1 MKIAVI
7 GGGIAGM
14 MSLYLLQRQH
24 QVVLFEAND
33 YLGGHTATVDI
44 ELAGKKLAVD
54 TGFIVFNNWTYPLFN
69 RFLAELAVP
78 FQPTEMSFSVKH
90 EQSGLEYNGNS
101 FATLFAQKRNLL
113 RPAFWG
119 MLLDI
124 VRFNKLGKKLLAEEH
139 DDLDLTLGDFLAKHR
154 FGQAVQEHYLLP
166 MGAAIWSSGL
176 ADMPSFPMRFF
187 LRFFNNHGLLNVS
200 DRPQWSVICG
210 GSREYVRRLQ
220 QQVPTDRI
228 RLNSPIKSVRRI
240 GSGVEL
246 TLPDGSIEHFDQVVF
261 ACHSDQ
267 ALKLLSDASPA
278 EQSILGA
285 IPYQSNEVVLHTD
298 SSLLPKRR
306 AAWAAWNYNLSAD
319 ANEKATLTYN
329 MNILQQLESEQTV
342 CVTLNNT
349 AAIATDR
356 ILHRFHYAHPVFNS
370 YSMDAQQRR
379 AEINGQNRSWF
390 CGAYW
395 YNGFHED
402 GVRSAVDV
410 ARALGV
416 AFGDE

>member
-33 YLGGHTATVDI
+33 YLGGHTATVDV
-44 ELAGKKLAVD
+44 EVAGKTLAVD

-69 RFLAELAVP
+69 RFLAELSVP

-90 EQSGLEYNGNS
+90 QQSGLEYNGNS
-101 FATLFAQKRNLL
+101 LATLFAQKRNLF
-113 RPAFWG
+113 RPSFWG

-124 VRFNKLGKKLLAEEH
+124 VRFNKLGKKLLA
-139 DDLDLTLGDFLAKHR
+139 DDHADLELTLGDFLAKYR
-154 FGQAVQEHYLLP
+154 FGEAVQQQYLLP

-176 ADMPSFPMRFF
+176 SDMPSFPVRFF

-220 QQVPTDRI
+220 QLLPAESI
-228 RLNSPIKSVRRI
+228 RLNSPVQSVRRT
-240 GSGVEL
+240 STGVEL
-246 TLPDGSIEHFDQVVF
+246 VMPDGSIECFDQVVF
-261 ACHSDQ
+261 GCHSDQ
-267 ALKLLSDASPA
+267 ALKLLADASPV
-278 EQSILGA
+278 EQAVLGA
-285 IPYQSNEVVLHTD
+285 IAYQRNDVVLHTD
-298 SSLLPKRR
+298 STLLPKRR
-306 AAWAAWNYNLSAD
+306 AAWAAWNYNLTAD
-319 ANEKATLTYN
+319 ASEKATLTYN
-329 MNILQQLESEQTV
+329 MNILQQLDSKQTI

-349 AAIATDR
+349 AAIASDK
-356 ILHRFHYAHPVFNS
+356 ILRRFQYDHPVFNS
-370 YSMDAQQRR
+370 YSMAAQQRR
-379 AEINGQNRSWF
+379 AEINGVNRSWF

-416 AFGDE
+416 PFGDD